1 MLRGQV
7 AVFLSCS
14 EKFKEPVAWPV
25 RDVLAEHGLRGL
37 IVSDELSLPGTREH
51 PEAKVE
57 SYLDASSAFVAL
69 CTADYG
75 LSDGTK
81 YPRANIIDEIQRAS
95 LRPHLRD
102 RSQILKPP
110 EVLLPSSVTPTY
122 DGLDIASPASAAQVI
137 LTQLK
142 EWGLTN
148 PPAPARTAAA
158 GAEADGGSAGDLRAL
173 FADLP
178 PGDHDEAS
186 RRAYRLLAGGTAD
199 DGVKAARTL
208 HREVM
213 EAHDP
218 AWQLTGAT
226 LLQALSRLD
235 ASLVS
240 AEMIEMLAAHPDY
253 PPRACAANLLRDR
266 AIVAPLDVPLG
277 VLGRLA
283 SPSAEDWYV
292 WAPALA
298 AAKELVLTR
307 RDAHVIFES
316 LNASAE
322 PRDRHAVAEALL
334 DVAAVNPAA
343 VASGLAERLLDDC
356 DPLVTQKARE
366 VMAAIQHVT
375 EAERAVCYARFAL

>member
-1 MLRGQV
+1 MLREQV
-7 AVFLSCS
+7 GIFLSWS
-14 EKFKEPVAWPV
+14 EKFKQPVAWPV
-25 RDVLAEHGLRGL
+25 RAVLADHGLRGL
-37 IVSDELSLPGTREH
+37 IMSDEPPLPGTRER

-110 EVLLPSSVTPTY
+110 EVLLPSRVTPTY
-122 DGLDIASPASAAQVI
+122 DGLDIASPAGAAEGQ
-137 LTQLK
+137 LTQLH
-142 EWGLTN
+142 ETGVTN

-158 GAEADGGSAGDLRAL
+158 EPDRDTGGGRRGL
-173 FADLP
+173 FAGLP

-186 RRAYRLLAGGTAD
+186 QRAYRLLLDGTAD
-199 DGVKAARTL
+199 DGVKAVRTL

-226 LLQALSRLD
+226 LLQAPSRLD

-240 AEMIEMLAAHPDY
+240 AEKTETLAAHPEY

-266 AIVAPLDVPLG
+266 AIVAPLDVPLR
-277 VLGRLA
+277 VLRRLP
-283 SPSAEDWYV
+283 SPSTDDW
-292 WAPALA
+292 
-298 AAKELVLTR
+298 
-307 RDAHVIFES
+307 DA
-316 LNASAE
+316 
-322 PRDRHAVAEALL
+322 
-334 DVAAVNPAA
+334 
-343 VASGLAERLLDDC
+343 
-356 DPLVTQKARE
+356 
-366 VMAAIQHVT
+366 
-375 EAERAVCYARFAL
+375 